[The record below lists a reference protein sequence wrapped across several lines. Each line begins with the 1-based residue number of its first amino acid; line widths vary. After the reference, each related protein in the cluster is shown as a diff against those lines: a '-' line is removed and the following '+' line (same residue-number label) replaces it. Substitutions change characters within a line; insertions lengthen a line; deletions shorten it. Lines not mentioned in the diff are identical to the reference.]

1 MTKTNPDAPSWQ
13 DVTQVEDEADKPKPE
28 KDKSKNDKD
37 QGIVLDEKA
46 QEQPKD
52 KRRAQ
57 NS

>member
-1 MTKTNPDAPSWQ
+1 MTKTNPETRSWQ
-13 DVTQVEDEADKPKPE
+13 DVTQVEDEADKPKSE
-28 KDKSKNDKD
+28 KDKG

>member
-1 MTKTNPDAPSWQ
+1 MTKPDPDARSRH
-13 DVTQVEDEADKPKPE
+13 DVAHVEEEADKPKSE
-28 KDKSKNDKD
+28 KDKG

-57 NS
+57 K

>member
-1 MTKTNPDAPSWQ
+1 MTAADPGARAWQ
-13 DVTQVEDEADKPKPE
+13 NVTQVEEEADKPKSG
-28 KDKSKNDKD
+28 KDKG

-57 NS
+57 K